1 MATAAEL
8 AKQVC
13 LNNTATRKSSR
24 NNLKSISHYD
34 LCLKWITVS
43 ELEV

>member
-8 AKQVC
+8 TKQVC
-13 LNNTATRKSSR
+13 LNNTATRKSS